1 MSCLSVVQG
10 EFAQIIHLGGE
21 KLVQSCLHEDGTCD
35 MVRNSTRSVNGCNT
49 SMHAKVETNNLFFKW
64 H

>member
-1 MSCLSVVQG
+1 MSYLSVVQG

-35 MVRNSTRSVNGCNT
+35 MVRNNQEC
-49 SMHAKVETNNLFFKW
+49 ECIL
-64 H
+64 